1 MANLCICKTCD
12 QTPLDAL
19 HRPGHLAAAMTTL
32 AATQDTKP
40 LNTWAGYAALLVL
53 GAILYV
59 LTTQYPADMPFWM
72 PWEFSWPEYL
82 ATALTLAW
90 FFRGLSRVDEKP
102 PLWRSASFVL
112 GVASL
117 YIVLQTHIDYYAQ
130 HMFFVHR
137 WAHFVLHHAGAFLI
151 AMGASGPVL
160 YAGMPDFLKPVADSR
175 PVRGVMNV
183 LQHPA
188 IAPVLFVGLL
198 YFWLIPSIH
207 TVVMLDRPLY
217 DFMNWTMA
225 INGIM
230 FWSLVLDP
238 RAKPPARLSPLI
250 RGLMILLI
258 ELPQMVLGAILS
270 LSMTDY
276 YPVYKICGRAL
287 DFSALSDMHYGG
299 LIIWLPGTLTSF
311 AAMIVVL
318 VNMRLNEE
326 KEEREKASL

>member
-1 MANLCICKTCD
+1 
-12 QTPLDAL
+12 
-19 HRPGHLAAAMTTL
+19 MTIAT
-32 AATQDTKP
+32 TQDMDAPKAW
-40 LNTWAGYAALLVL
+40 LGYAALLAL
-53 GAILYV
+53 GAVLYV
-59 LTTQYPADMPFWM
+59 LCKYFPADLLFWM
-72 PWEFSWPEYL
+72 PWEFSWVEFL
-82 ATALTLAW
+82 VTALALAW
-90 FFRGLSRVDEKP
+90 FFTGLRVLPKAQRP
-102 PLWRSASFVL
+102 PRWRSICFVA
-112 GVASL
+112 GVASI
-117 YIVLQTHIDYYAQ
+117 YIVLQTHVDYYAQ

-151 AMGASGPVL
+151 AMGASGPVI
-160 YAGMPDFLKPVADSR
+160 YAGMPDFLKPVIDSK
-175 PVRGVMNV
+175 PVRATMNF

-207 TVVMLDRPLY
+207 TTVMLDRSLY
-217 DFMNWTMA
+217 DFMNWTMT

-230 FWSLVLDP
+230 FWSLVLDA
-238 RAKPPARLSPLI
+238 RRKPPARLSPLI

-287 DFSALSDMHYGG
+287 DFSALSDQHYGG

-311 AAMIVVL
+311 AAMIIVL

-326 KEEREKASL
+326 EDERAKTSA

>member
-1 MANLCICKTCD
+1 VCD
-12 QTPLDAL
+12 QTPLE
-19 HRPGHLAAAMTTL
+19 RGTGPGHFPLMSTL
-32 AATQDTKP
+32 ALPDSRP
-40 LNTWAGYAALLVL
+40 LNAWLGYGALLLL
-53 GAILYV
+53 GATLDV
-59 LTTQYPADMPFWM
+59 VTTNYPADLPFWI

-82 ATALTLAW
+82 ATALALAW
-90 FFRGLSRVDEKP
+90 FFRGLRILPRAEHP
-102 PLWRSASFVL
+102 PLWRNASFIL
-112 GVASL
+112 GVVSIYA
-117 YIVLQTHIDYYAQ
+117 VLQTHIDYYAV

-160 YAGMPDFLKPVADSR
+160 RAGMPDFLRPVIEAR
-175 PVRGVMNV
+175 PVRRLMDV

-188 IAPVLFVGLL
+188 IAPALFVGLL

-207 TVVMLDRPLY
+207 TTVMLDRRLY
-217 DFMNWTMA
+217 DVMNWTMA

-238 RAKPPARLSPLI
+238 RPKPPARLSPLI

-276 YPVYKICGRAL
+276 YPVYTICGRAL

-311 AAMIVVL
+311 AAMIVML

-326 KEEREKASL
+326 REERE

>member
-1 MANLCICKTCD
+1 MATATFAPE
-12 QTPLDAL
+12 TPARGWLWY
-19 HRPGHLAAAMTTL
+19 G
-32 AATQDTKP
+32 
-40 LNTWAGYAALLVL
+40 ALLVL
-53 GAILYV
+53 GGALYV
-59 LTTQYPADMPFWM
+59 ASTEFPAEMPFWM
-72 PWEFSWPEYL
+72 PWEFSWPEFL
-82 ATALTLAW
+82 ACALTLAW
-90 FFRGLSRVDEKP
+90 FFRGLSRVDERP
-102 PLWRSASFVL
+102 ALWRQVSFVT
-112 GVASL
+112 GVLSIYA
-117 YIVLQTHIDYYAQ
+117 VLQTHIDYYAQ

-137 WAHFVLHHAGAFLI
+137 AAHFVLHHAGAFLI
-151 AMGASGPVL
+151 ALGASGRVVW
-160 YAGMPDFLKPVADSR
+160 AGMPDFLKPLFDNR
-175 PVRGVMNV
+175 LVRGITGV

-198 YFWLIPSIH
+198 YFWLIPAIH
-207 TVVMLDRPLY
+207 TRVMLDRTLY

-230 FWSLVLDP
+230 FWWLVLDP
-238 RAKPPARLSPLI
+238 RPKPPARLSPLM

-258 ELPQMVLGAILS
+258 ELPQMVLGSVLS

-287 DFSALSDMHYGG
+287 EMTALNDQHYGG

-326 KEEREKASL
+326 REERENTA

>member
-1 MANLCICKTCD
+1 MT
-12 QTPLDAL
+12 AL
-19 HRPGHLAAAMTTL
+19 T
-32 AATQDTKP
+32 ATMP
-40 LNTWAGYAALLVL
+40 RRFSNMWLGYGALLLV
-53 GAILYV
+53 GAAFDI
-59 LTTQYPADMPFWM
+59 LTTNFPADMPFWM

-82 ATALTLAW
+82 ATVLTLAW
-90 FFRGLSRVDEKP
+90 FFRGLPRVAQKP
-102 PLWRSASFVL
+102 PLWRSLCFVI

-117 YIVLQTHIDYYAQ
+117 YITLQTHIDYYAQ

-137 WAHFVLHHAGAFLI
+137 WAHFVLHHAGAFLV
-151 AMGASGPVL
+151 AMGACGPVL
-160 YAGMPDFLKPVADSR
+160 YAGMPDFLKPVVDSR
-175 PVRGVMNV
+175 PVRGAMNV

-198 YFWLIPSIH
+198 YFWLIPAIH
-207 TVVMLDRPLY
+207 TVVMLDRHLY

-225 INGIM
+225 LNGIM

-238 RAKPPARLSPLI
+238 RPKPPARLSHLI

-258 ELPQMVLGAILS
+258 ELPQMLLGAILS
-270 LSMTDY
+270 LSTTDY

-287 DFSALSDMHYGG
+287 NDTPLSDMHYGG

-318 VNMRLNEE
+318 VTMRLNEE
-326 KEEREKASL
+326 REEREKASL

>member
-1 MANLCICKTCD
+1 
-12 QTPLDAL
+12 
-19 HRPGHLAAAMTTL
+19 
-32 AATQDTKP
+32 
-40 LNTWAGYAALLVL
+40 
-53 GAILYV
+53 
-59 LTTQYPADMPFWM
+59 
-72 PWEFSWPEYL
+72 
-82 ATALTLAW
+82 
-90 FFRGLSRVDEKP
+90 
-102 PLWRSASFVL
+102 
-112 GVASL
+112 
-117 YIVLQTHIDYYAQ
+117 
-130 HMFFVHR
+130 
-137 WAHFVLHHAGAFLI
+137 
-151 AMGASGPVL
+151 
-160 YAGMPDFLKPVADSR
+160 
-175 PVRGVMNV
+175 
-183 LQHPA
+183 
-188 IAPVLFVGLL
+188 LL

-207 TVVMLDRPLY
+207 TVVMLDRKLY

-225 INGIM
+225 LNGIM

-238 RAKPPARLSPLI
+238 RPKPPARLAPLI

-326 KEEREKASL
+326 KEEHEKASL